1 MVQSLSKRIDYLESN
16 RLESVLV
23 SEEQSENVTTAR
35 GSSVFDLPKKI
46 VRKSG
51 VFALPEKKSIDSEV
65 VRDQLF
71 ILFTKILSLRIR
83 CRPSQLRL

>member
-51 VFALPEKKSIDSEV
+51 VFALPEKNIDSES
-65 VRDQLF
+65 RKGSNF
-71 ILFTKILSLRIR
+71 HTKILSLRIR